1 MKPLVSIIIPTYNRA
16 KTVART
22 INSVLLQTYENFE
35 IVIVEDGS
43 KDETVSL
50 LKNFTDK
57 RISVVYHEIN
67 KGVTAAKNT
76 GLNNMR
82 GEWFAI
88 LDSDDEI
95 IPEAVEI
102 MMNIP
107 LEKDVTINAVSCNCI
122 DTATG
127 ELSGKGLLSDQYVDL
142 ETLILQCTGEFW
154 GLTKT
159 ELLLSDRFNERLDG
173 YESTL
178 WMKINERAKR
188 FYVHKGLRIF
198 HTEGDDR
205 ISKIPKSAEKLSN
218 HYRVLSE
225 ERQYLE
231 IVKKYLPGS
240 FAKDCLHAIVYLM
253 ASNEK
258 EQARFYYDELKR
270 LKGYRLYKVI
280 SFFGFHSNAFLM
292 KKSIKY
298 LTKIKTVN

>member
-16 KTVART
+16 TTVART
-22 INSVLLQTYENFE
+22 IDSVLLQTYENFE
-35 IVIVEDGS
+35 IIIVEDGS
-43 KDETVSL
+43 KDETISI

-57 RISVVYHEIN
+57 RIKIIYHEVN
-67 KGVTAAKNT
+67 RGVTAAKNT
-76 GLNNMR
+76 GLNNIQ

-95 IPEAVEI
+95 IPEALEL

-127 ELSGKGLLSDQYVDL
+127 KLSGNGLLSDQYVDL
-142 ETLILQCTGEFW
+142 KTLILQCTGEFW

-159 ELLLSDRFNERLDG
+159 ELLLSDRFNEKLNG

-188 FYVHKGLRIF
+188 FYIHKGLRIF

-205 ISKIPKSAEKLSN
+205 ISKIPQSAKKLSN
-218 HYRVLSE
+218 HYQALSE
-225 ERQYLE
+225 ERHYLN

-240 FAKDCLHAIVYLM
+240 FAKDCLLAIVYLM
-253 ASNEK
+253 ADKKK
-258 EQARFYYDELKR
+258 EQAYFYYDQLKEV
-270 LKGYRLYKVI
+270 KGYRPYKVM
-280 SFFGFHSNAFLM
+280 SFFSYHSNAFLM
-292 KKSIKY
+292 KHSLKY
-298 LTKIKTVN
+298 LTKIKTIN